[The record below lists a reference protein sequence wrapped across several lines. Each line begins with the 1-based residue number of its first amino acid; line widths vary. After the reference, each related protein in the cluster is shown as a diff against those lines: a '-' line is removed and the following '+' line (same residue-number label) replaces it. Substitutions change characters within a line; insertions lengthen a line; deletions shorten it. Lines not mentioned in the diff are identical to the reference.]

1 MEKTKNTV
9 EPKKNDKYIYCEDCI
24 AKTREEKDEENRKY
38 PVLSKLPLYV
48 YPPTGKAVLV
58 GYVSKCLNC
67 QKNYEFYWV
76 KEPNK
81 YSSQNIRD
89 MLKKANEGK
98 YTKGL
103 TEAELCAPK
112 LFEVREDDTDFA
124 SYANRF
130 NNLLKQYFR

>member
-1 MEKTKNTV
+1 MSQYT
-9 EPKKNDKYIYCEDCI
+9 YCEDCN
-24 AKTREEKDEENRKY
+24 KLL
-38 PVLSKLPLYV
+38 VKLPLYV

-67 QKNYEFYWV
+67 QKNYEFSWI
-76 KEPNK
+76 KEANK
-81 YSSQNIRD
+81 YSSEQIRT

-112 LFEVREDDTDFA
+112 LFEVREDDTDFGT
-124 SYANRF
+124 YARRF
-130 NNLLKQYFR
+130 DTLLKQYFR